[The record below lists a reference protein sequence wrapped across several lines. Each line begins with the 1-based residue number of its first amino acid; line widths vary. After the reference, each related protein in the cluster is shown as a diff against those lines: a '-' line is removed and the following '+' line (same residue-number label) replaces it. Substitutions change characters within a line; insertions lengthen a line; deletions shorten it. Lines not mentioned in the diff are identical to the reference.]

1 MVVPNRG
8 QYEQE
13 CNAESLKRLGVHT
26 GGLNDID
33 KFLVSENIVKVD
45 WKDSTKQIVD
55 TILSN

>member
-1 MVVPNRG
+1 MKILYG
-8 QYEQE
+8 I
-13 CNAESLKRLGVHT
+13 